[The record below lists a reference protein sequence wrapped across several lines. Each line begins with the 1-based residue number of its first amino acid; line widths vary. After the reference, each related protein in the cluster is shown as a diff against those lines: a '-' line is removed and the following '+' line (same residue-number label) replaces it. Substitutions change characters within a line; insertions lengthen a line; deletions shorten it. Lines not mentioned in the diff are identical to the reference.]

1 MREGVAVARLL
12 PPVPDPHVVRAPFRF
27 SPGPMST
34 RLILAAAALAA
45 LPALTPAASAQ
56 AAIGLR
62 AGLNV
67 SDFSGDDAP
76 ENTDPRLGF
85 SGGLFA
91 TIPVGASGLYVQP
104 EVIYTQ
110 KGVQSGD
117 DGSGE
122 SGTLKLDYI
131 EVPVLLGYAVPVT
144 PSGLMLG
151 AYAGPAVAFKA
162 GESLEFNSELG
173 EGIGSGSI
181 DSDLFRDVD
190 LGAAVGVTVG
200 AGPFAVDGRY
210 TFGLANA
217 LDTEDGDLSEV
228 RNNVFTI
235 AATYRFGR

>member
-1 MREGVAVARLL
+1 M
-12 PPVPDPHVVRAPFRF
+12 
-27 SPGPMST
+27 SP

-45 LPALTPAASAQ
+45 LPALSPAVSAQ

-91 TIPVGASGLYVQP
+91 TIPVGASGLFVQP

-110 KGVQSGD
+110 KGVKSGD
-117 DGSGE
+117 DRSGE
-122 SGTLKLDYI
+122 SGTLKLDYV

-144 PSGLMLG
+144 QSGLTLG

-162 GESLEFNSELG
+162 GESLEFNSALG
-173 EGIGSGSI
+173 GGSL
-181 DSDLFRDVD
+181 DSDLFRDID
-190 LGAAVGVTVG
+190 LGGAAGVTVG

-217 LDTEDGDLSEV
+217 LDTEEGDLSEV

-235 AATYRFGR
+235 AATYRFGG